1 MEESAS
7 LICSN
12 LSNECVLEEL
22 IKIIARTRG
31 NCILIDP
38 STKIHHERHLD
49 ISIGDDQVVT
59 SGSKKAAVS
68 T

>member
-1 MEESAS
+1 MEESAT

-22 IKIIARTRG
+22 VKIIAQTRG

-49 ISIGDDQVVT
+49 SSIGDDQVVM
-59 SGSKKAAVS
+59 SGSKKS
-68 T
+68 SR